1 MTAVSTYPFDME
13 FFEEDFTGRMAWN
26 VLGKRILRAA
36 AQHADDRDFERVVK
50 DGHTYLWVLSRMVV
64 EMDRLPHTGEK
75 GTITTWLRSAYRY
88 FTDRC
93 FEICDANGH
102 VYGRV
107 LTIWALIDAETRE
120 PADLGVLLGDKLN
133 SYIDAEREFNV
144 ERGARIR
151 NTDMRL
157 VGERQV
163 YYTDLDKNG
172 HLNSIRYIDY
182 ALDTFPKWVHEASVP
197 SRIEIAYSH
206 ESYCGDTVTLL
217 RKETA
222 PGQYHFA
229 ITNGEK
235 VACQCAVAMKTLH
248 NNH

>member
-1 MTAVSTYPFDME
+1 ME

-36 AQHADDRDFERVVK
+36 AQHAEDRDFERVVVE
-50 DGHTYLWVLSRMVV
+50 GRTYLWVLSRMVI
-64 EMDRLPHTGEK
+64 EMDRLPRTGDK

-93 FEICDANGH
+93 FEISDSEGR

-107 LTIWALIDAETRE
+107 LTIWALIDAETRQ
-120 PADLGVLLGDKLN
+120 PADLNALLGDRL
-133 SYIDAEREFNV
+133 SGYIDAERPFSV

-151 NTDMRL
+151 NADMQP
-157 VGERQV
+157 VGERQI

-182 ALDTFPKWVHEASVP
+182 ALDTFPKWVYEASQP
-197 SRIEIAYSH
+197 HRIEIAYSH
-206 ESYCGDTVTLL
+206 ESYYGDTVTLL
-217 RKETA
+217 RKEVA

-229 ITNGEK
+229 ICNGEN
-235 VACQCAVAMKTLH
+235 VACQCAVSIAEATL
-248 NNH
+248 